1 MIDGLEAGIETGGER
16 GPVAGIKEDL
26 GQETGSV
33 WGKTLISKELLINWA
48 FSAKLG
54 FFKTFGGPFNWW

>member
-33 WGKTLISKELLINWA
+33 
-48 FSAKLG
+48 
-54 FFKTFGGPFNWW
+54 